1 MKTTGKYEVSTDES
15 VLMGLTFDEAIAD
28 RRRRGMTR
36 PQAAAAY
43 RGLMREGRAEG
54 VRLPGRLESGQ
65 EAEGV
70 SKFLT
75 VLSDDARIET
85 VVIAGHGRDTVCVS
99 TQVGCRR
106 GCRFC
111 ATARMGW
118 TRDLT
123 PAEMV
128 WQVWA
133 ARFILSRPARN
144 VVFMGMGEPLDN
156 VDALLQAVAVLT
168 DPRGL
173 GLARGHLTVSTAGQV
188 EGLRRL
194 AAAAPGNLG
203 VAVSL
208 NAADD
213 ALRSRLM
220 PINREFPLAELKAAL
235 RDYPRGPRDV
245 FFIEYVLLAGVND
258 SPADAR
264 RVAAFLEGVPARIN
278 LIAFNPGE
286 GAEFASPDDAT
297 VRRFRAELE
306 AAGRFVRVRPARGR
320 AVGAACGQLVVR
332 RSALVNAPLP
342 VP

>member
-1 MKTTGKYEVSTDES
+1 
-15 VLMGLTFDEAIAD
+15 
-28 RRRRGMTR
+28 
-36 PQAAAAY
+36 
-43 RGLMREGRAEG
+43 
-54 VRLPGRLESGQ
+54 
-65 EAEGV
+65 
-70 SKFLT
+70 
-75 VLSDDARIET
+75 
-85 VVIAGHGRDTVCVS
+85 
-99 TQVGCRR
+99 
-106 GCRFC
+106 
-111 ATARMGW
+111 MGW

-286 GAEFASPDDAT
+286 GSEFASPDDAT

-306 AAGRFVRVRPARGR
+306 AAGLPGFRRGAGRWGGLRPVGGPAVVLVQRPALCHDELETAGETMKIIDCDYRF
-320 AVGAACGQLVVR
+320 
-332 RSALVNAPLP
+332 
-342 VP
+342 